1 MKNDDNNYEKEE
13 ILIENKPNENLLPNS
28 NDTNKIFQQKEKFTQ
43 KNYNN
48 FNYYNDN
55 IIRNWNSFIIFS
67 SRSF

>member
-28 NDTNKIFQQKEKFTQ
+28 LDTNKIFQQKEKFNQ
-43 KNYNN
+43 KKIN
-48 FNYYNDN
+48 FTYYNDN